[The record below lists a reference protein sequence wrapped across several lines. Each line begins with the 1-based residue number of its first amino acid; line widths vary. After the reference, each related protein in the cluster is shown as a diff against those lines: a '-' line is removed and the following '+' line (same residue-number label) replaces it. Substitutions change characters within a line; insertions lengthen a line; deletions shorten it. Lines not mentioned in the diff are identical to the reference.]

1 MATVPSF
8 TDGGVL
14 HASDL
19 QFLETPPQ
27 GGVYQASAQTFTT
40 AVVAAIT
47 WDTSWYDDDP
57 TMWSSGSILQLNTP
71 GTWKFSLNVRWTLN
85 GTGVRY
91 LDLRKNSAGSSSG
104 GVSLALD
111 TRNATNPNLTAHGLS
126 VTVPGF
132 VAGDYVEAFAYQS
145 SGGNLAFTSGS
156 IAGYANLSAL
166 WVGA

>member
-1 MATVPSF
+1 
-8 TDGGVL
+8 
-14 HASDL
+14 
-19 QFLETPPQ
+19 
-27 GGVYQASAQTFTT
+27 
-40 AVVAAIT
+40 
-47 WDTSWYDDDP
+47 
-57 TMWSSGSILQLNTP
+57 MWSSGSILQLNTP

-132 VAGDYVEAFAYQS
+132 EAGDYVEAFAYQS